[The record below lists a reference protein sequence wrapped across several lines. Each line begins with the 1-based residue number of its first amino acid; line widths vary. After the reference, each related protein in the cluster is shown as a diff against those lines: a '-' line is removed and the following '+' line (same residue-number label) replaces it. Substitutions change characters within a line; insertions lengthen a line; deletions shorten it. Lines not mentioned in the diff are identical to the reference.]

1 MESRIRELVN
11 NEKYMQFMRFVLNG
25 IFVTAIQY
33 GVYLLLQMY
42 IGVNIA
48 YTLGYLVSFAVNFIM
63 TSRFTFRQPMSMR
76 RFLGFSGSHAV
87 NYCVQMGLFNLFLLL
102 GMGRAVAP
110 IPSMAIAVLIQ
121 FSILRVV
128 YRKRA

>member
-1 MESRIRELVN
+1 MESRIRELVS

>member
-1 MESRIRELVN
+1 MVN